1 MAQRSSRMA
10 RRFNSRNEAPGK
22 DSRERSDRWKE
33 TPPKGFLPRVTR
45 RDFLKTLPVA
55 VAGAAGFPAIVKA
68 ATLGR
73 EGAVPPSDKIV
84 MAGIGFGMQGIPN
97 MRAFLQKDEVR
108 WVAVCD
114 LDKEHLKQAQGIVNQ
129 HYGNESCAT
138 YHDFRELYAR
148 GDLDAVSIAV
158 PDHWHAILSIS
169 AARAGLDIFGE
180 KPFSHSLAEGRAM
193 CDAVK
198 RYGRVWQTGSWQ
210 RSVDNFHRASEL
222 VRNGRIGK
230 ILRVEVGLPAGHYDF
245 ARTFGQWAVGPP
257 PRELDY
263 DFWVGPAPFVPYCKA
278 RVHMNWRWNMDF
290 GGGQLMDWI
299 GHHLDI
305 AHWGLGFD
313 YAGPIEVQ
321 GRGEFP
327 TTGIYNSATRYWVD
341 AKYADGTPFVLAGGY
356 DEIQSGTK
364 WIGEYG
370 WIWVDRGGFETQ
382 PAYLV
387 NEIIGPGEI
396 KLIKSRDHCQN
407 FVDSVKNRAL
417 TIAPAEVA
425 HRSASVGHLGVIAI
439 ETGRRIK
446 WDPATETISGD
457 AEANRL
463 LSRAYR
469 GPWQL
474 PA

>member
-1 MAQRSSRMA
+1 MARNDILFERQVDMAKRSSRM
-10 RRFNSRNEAPGK
+10 R
-22 DSRERSDRWKE
+22 
-33 TPPKGFLPRVTR
+33 R
-45 RDFLKTLPVA
+45 RDFLKALPIA
-55 VAGAAGFPAIVKA
+55 VAGAAGFPTIVKA
-68 ATLGR
+68 AALGR

-210 RSVDNFHRASEL
+210 RSVDNFHRACEL

-230 ILRVEVGLPAGHYDF
+230 ILRVEVGLPSGHYDF
-245 ARTFGQWAVGPP
+245 ARTFGQWTIGPA

-263 DFWVGPAPFVPYCKA
+263 EFWVGPAPFVPYCKA

-290 GGGQLMDWI
+290 GGGQLMDWV

-305 AHWGLGFD
+305 AHWGLGLD
-313 YAGPIEVQ
+313 TAGPIEIQ

-356 DEIQSGTK
+356 DEIQGGTK

-387 NEIIGPGEI
+387 NEISGPGEI

-439 ETGRRIK
+439 ETGRKIK